1 MNYKTVLRFVALV
14 FVFTLLGA
22 ALAQDDMVTIVYW
35 DEPQSPGAE
44 VVINQII
51 ENFEAANPGVDVVR
65 EVIGWEVLR
74 DIADGL
80 ISPEEGVKIYHNTLK
95 KLGIAPL
102 RNFEDDM
109 VLFTPGLV

>member
-1 MNYKTVLRFVALV
+1 MNYKTVLRLFAIVL
-14 FVFTLLGA
+14 VFTLLGT

-74 DIADGL
+74 DIAKTSIEAG
-80 ISPEEGVKIYHNTLK
+80 EGPDIMYYDAGPGYM
-95 KLGIAPL
+95 GILATAGSAL
-102 RNFEDDM
+102 SAGRR
-109 VLFTPGLV
+109 L